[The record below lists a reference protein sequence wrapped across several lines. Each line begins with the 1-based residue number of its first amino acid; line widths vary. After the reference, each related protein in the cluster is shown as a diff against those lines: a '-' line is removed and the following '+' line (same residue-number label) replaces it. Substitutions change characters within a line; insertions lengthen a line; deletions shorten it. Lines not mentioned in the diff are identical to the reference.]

1 MTVRCC
7 GVLQITTLQLELND
21 RSNEGTDYVFD
32 TYYARSRA
40 DDRFWHEWR
49 AQGLFSSKLPK
60 LVNNS
65 AIFLEVSR

>member
-21 RSNEGTDYVFD
+21 RSNEDTDYLFD
-32 TYYARSRA
+32 AYHARSRA
-40 DDRFWHEWR
+40 DDRFLHEWR

-60 LVNNS
+60 LVNNY